1 MRRLEQLNK
10 AKSPGIYPHNLIS
23 PNEADKMFYDQE
35 YGNYRGINEKYPVYQ
50 EYSKNHLSNL
60 FEQGY
65 GSNNFPQDLN
75 LNPKIDKLKQKKKF
89 ELEQERYSLE
99 ETLKALDSK
108 FESGNISEI
117 DYFKNFKKLQKE
129 LYKIDKKVN
138 DITEEINEREA
149 LSKYSK
155 KIERGHDFF

>member
-1 MRRLEQLNK
+1 
-10 AKSPGIYPHNLIS
+10 PHNPIS
-23 PNEADKMFYDQE
+23 PNEADKIFYDQGYDN
-35 YGNYRGINEKYPVYQ
+35 YGGVNEKYPIYQ

-65 GSNNFPQDLN
+65 GSNDFPQNLN

-138 DITEEINEREA
+138 DITEELNEREA
-149 LSKYSK
+149 ILKYSK
-155 KIERGHDFF
+155 KIERRPDFF